1 MGKWK
6 SLDKYSKINKSLDI
20 IGMILVISLVVMTL
34 EKVQFHLC

>member
-20 IGMILVISLVVMTL
+20 IGMILVIYIFLYSN
-34 EKVQFHLC
+34 